1 MGGMG
6 RCQRGTGGDHCVIH
20 YIYVWSEGHQRSGKP
35 GLWRWKPYFALLLK
49 LKYHRELLSHLE
61 CDYLRY
67 RNVCSTSSCVQR
79 NWREKADIALTCI
92 PVLLNLL
99 LELSVTWISCWNVRS
114 LTGRFWQ
121 LPKQWVKQSR
131 CGAAVSVE
139 QFHQLSGWS
148 REL

>member
-6 RCQRGTGGDHCVIH
+6 RCQRGTGVMDNTVVS
-20 YIYVWSEGHQRSGKP
+20 IYVWSEGHQRSGKP
-35 GLWRWKPYFALLLK
+35 GLWGWKPYFALLLK
-49 LKYHRELLSHLE
+49 LNGSRGLCGILE
-61 CDYLRY
+61 WDCLRY
-67 RNVCSTSSCVQR
+67 RIVCSTSSCVQR

-131 CGAAVSVE
+131 CGAAVRVE